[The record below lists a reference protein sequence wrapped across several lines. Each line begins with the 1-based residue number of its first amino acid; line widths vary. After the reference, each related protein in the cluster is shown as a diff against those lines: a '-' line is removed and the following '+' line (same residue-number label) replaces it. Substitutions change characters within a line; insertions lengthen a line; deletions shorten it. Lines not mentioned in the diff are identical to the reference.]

1 MSRPITRPDLTTLHY
16 TRVSGTGEA
25 ANRVSRASWGGR
37 RYHPTQKN
45 LLAAIPLRQGASMF
59 KRLVF
64 AAAFG
69 TVVGALGA
77 PANAGVVYDESVS
90 GDFSNLGLS
99 PTAVSFAL
107 GSNQI
112 FGTTGKSA
120 AGIIDRDYFTFT
132 VPTGEVLASLTV
144 LPGTT
149 SLAGSLGALS
159 FIGLQAGNEV
169 TLPTNATSAAGLLG
183 WDHYSPGDIDTDI
196 LPTIG
201 TGLGATDF
209 VPPLGAGDY
218 AVWVQDTGT
227 GTANYGFDFVV
238 ANVPEPASWT
248 MMLFGLIGLAQ
259 LRLPRRLPA
268 SRHTIAARKD

>member
-1 MSRPITRPDLTTLHY
+1 
-16 TRVSGTGEA
+16 
-25 ANRVSRASWGGR
+25 
-37 RYHPTQKN
+37 
-45 LLAAIPLRQGASMF
+45 
-59 KRLVF
+59 VF

-69 TVVGALGA
+69 TAVGALGA
-77 PANAGVVYDESVS
+77 PANAGTLYDESVS

-112 FGTTGKSA
+112 LGTTGKSA
-120 AGIIDRDYFTFT
+120 AGVIDRDYFTFT

-144 LPGTT
+144 LAGTT
-149 SLAGSLGALS
+149 SLAGSLGSFS
-159 FIGLQAGNEV
+159 FIGLQAGNQV
-169 TLPTNATSAAGLLG
+169 TLPTNATTAAGLLG
-183 WDHYSPGDIDTDI
+183 WDHYSPGDIGTDI

-201 TGLGATDF
+201 IGLGATGF

-238 ANVPEPASWT
+238 ANVSEPASWI
-248 MMLFGLIGLAQ
+248 MMVFGLIGLAR
-259 LRLPRRLPA
+259 LRAPRRLQA
-268 SRHTIAARKD
+268 SR

>member
-1 MSRPITRPDLTTLHY
+1 
-16 TRVSGTGEA
+16 
-25 ANRVSRASWGGR
+25 
-37 RYHPTQKN
+37 
-45 LLAAIPLRQGASMF
+45 MF

-69 TVVGALGA
+69 TVVGALGT
-77 PANAGVVYDESVS
+77 PANAGVVYNESVS
-90 GDFSNLGLS
+90 GDFSNSGLS

-120 AGIIDRDYFTFT
+120 AGIDRDYFTFT
-132 VPTGEVLASLTV
+132 VPMGEELASLTV

-169 TLPTNATSAAGLLG
+169 TLLTNATSAAGLLG

-196 LPTIG
+196 LPAIG

-209 VPPLGAGDY
+209 VPPLGPGDY

-259 LRLPRRLPA
+259 LRLRHRRDG
-268 SRHTIAARKD
+268 I

>member
-1 MSRPITRPDLTTLHY
+1 
-16 TRVSGTGEA
+16 
-25 ANRVSRASWGGR
+25 
-37 RYHPTQKN
+37 
-45 LLAAIPLRQGASMF
+45 
-59 KRLVF
+59 
-64 AAAFG
+64 
-69 TVVGALGA
+69 
-77 PANAGVVYDESVS
+77 
-90 GDFSNLGLS
+90 
-99 PTAVSFAL
+99 
-107 GSNQI
+107 
-112 FGTTGKSA
+112 
-120 AGIIDRDYFTFT
+120 
-132 VPTGEVLASLTV
+132 
-144 LPGTT
+144 
-149 SLAGSLGALS
+149 LAGLLGTLS

-259 LRLPRRLPA
+259 LRLRHRRDG
-268 SRHTIAARKD
+268 I